1 MVVSNPQIK
10 AQLMPAAYGQS
21 QIVDSSHLLVFSIWE
36 SIGQEEVTNYIS
48 NIAATRGIDE
58 ASLQAFADSLLAT
71 VKGLTQDQQQAW
83 ATKQAY
89 IALGTALIAA
99 AEQKVDATPMEGFN
113 PAEFDK
119 ILGLASKGLKSVV
132 VMAVG
137 KRSEDDVLAG
147 APKVRRSKEQFYTF
161 LD

>member
-1 MVVSNPQIK
+1 
-10 AQLMPAAYGQS
+10 MPAAYGQS

-36 SIGQEEVTNYIS
+36 SIGHEEVTSYIN
-48 NIAATRGIDE
+48 NIAAVRGIDA
-58 ASLQAFADSLLAT
+58 ASLQGFADSLLAT
-71 VKGLTQDQQQAW
+71 VKGLTQDQQQTW

-113 PAEFDK
+113 PAEFDR
-119 ILGLASKGLKSVV
+119 ILGLGEKGLKSVV
-132 VMAVG
+132 VMAIG

-147 APKVRRSKEQFYTF
+147 ATKVRRSKDLFYTF